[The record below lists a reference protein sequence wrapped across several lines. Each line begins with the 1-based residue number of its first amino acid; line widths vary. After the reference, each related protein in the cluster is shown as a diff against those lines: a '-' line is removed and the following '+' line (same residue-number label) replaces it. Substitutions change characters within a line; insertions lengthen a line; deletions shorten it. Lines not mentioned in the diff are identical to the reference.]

1 MEKEHNNPVV
11 EHEELPEEVIPD
23 TAPAEQNTMSDES
36 EQPAQEESEDDASSE
51 EHKATSVAEL
61 EDLVSESQ
69 VQQDEDKLSIPDVLP
84 VLPLKEVVIYPF
96 AVQPLGVGQE
106 RSIRLI
112 DDVMRGDR
120 LVVLVAQKSAE
131 MEQAG
136 PDDIFKIGTVA
147 RVARM
152 IRMPD
157 GTIQIIVQGLE
168 RVELGEFTQEKPY
181 LMAHVALKP
190 DTQEDDK
197 ETEAI
202 KRNVVSFF
210 QRLVALVQNVP
221 EGVAAAT
228 LNLEEARQV
237 VYVIAT
243 FMQMELELRQKLLEL
258 DSVRAKLENL
268 SNYLTHELEIFELG
282 KKIQT
287 SAQEEMG
294 KVQREYLLR
303 EQLKAIQRELGEES
317 EEQATANELRRKIDE
332 AKMSEEALKEA
343 NRELSR
349 LEKLP
354 TVSPEYS
361 IIRTYIE
368 LLASL
373 PWSKSTGEQIDVPHA
388 RQVLDHD
395 HYDLEKIKDRI
406 LEYLAV
412 RRLKEERVAERL
424 KREAEAASAEADTEG
439 RTPTQPLQSD
449 EATRQINREP
459 ILCFVGPPGVGK
471 TSLGQSIAR
480 ALGRKFARMSLGGIR
495 DEAEIRGH
503 RRTYIGAMP
512 GRIMQTL
519 RRVEANDPVI
529 MLDEVDKVGADWR
542 GDPSSALLEV
552 LDPEQNY
559 NFRDNYLDLAFDLSR
574 VMFIATANA
583 LEPIPAPLRDR
594 MEILE
599 LSGYTEEQKLHIA
612 RNYLLPKQLEAN
624 GLNKEELT
632 VDDDALRR
640 IARDYT
646 REAGVRN
653 LEREVG
659 SLCRKVAKQIAEGRE
674 TPIAVTAE
682 QIPEYLGRQRFFQE
696 AAERIDR
703 PGIAT
708 GLVWTA
714 VGGEIIFIEA
724 ASMPGKQSHLTLTG
738 QLGDVM
744 KESAM
749 AALSYVRS
757 NAVALGL
764 PQNVFEDQSIH
775 IHVPAGAIPKDGP
788 SAGVTMTTV
797 LVSLASGRNVRSD
810 VAMTGEITLR
820 GKVMPIGGIKEKV
833 LAAYRSGIR
842 TVILPKKNEMDL
854 MEDLPKELREQMHF
868 VFVTD
873 IREVLEAALEPTKQQ
888 QEAKLKETANGHER
902 PKRRKAEK
910 AAAAQA

>member
-1 MEKEHNNPVV
+1 
-11 EHEELPEEVIPD
+11 
-23 TAPAEQNTMSDES
+23 
-36 EQPAQEESEDDASSE
+36 
-51 EHKATSVAEL
+51 
-61 EDLVSESQ
+61 
-69 VQQDEDKLSIPDVLP
+69 
-84 VLPLKEVVIYPF
+84 
-96 AVQPLGVGQE
+96 
-106 RSIRLI
+106 
-112 DDVMRGDR
+112 
-120 LVVLVAQKSAE
+120 
-131 MEQAG
+131 
-136 PDDIFKIGTVA
+136 
-147 RVARM
+147 
-152 IRMPD
+152 
-157 GTIQIIVQGLE
+157 
-168 RVELGEFTQEKPY
+168 
-181 LMAHVALKP
+181 
-190 DTQEDDK
+190 
-197 ETEAI
+197 
-202 KRNVVSFF
+202 
-210 QRLVALVQNVP
+210 
-221 EGVAAAT
+221 
-228 LNLEEARQV
+228 
-237 VYVIAT
+237 
-243 FMQMELELRQKLLEL
+243 
-258 DSVRAKLENL
+258 
-268 SNYLTHELEIFELG
+268 
-282 KKIQT
+282 
-287 SAQEEMG
+287 
-294 KVQREYLLR
+294 
-303 EQLKAIQRELGEES
+303 
-317 EEQATANELRRKIDE
+317 
-332 AKMSEEALKEA
+332 
-343 NRELSR
+343 
-349 LEKLP
+349 
-354 TVSPEYS
+354 
-361 IIRTYIE
+361 
-368 LLASL
+368 
-373 PWSKSTGEQIDVPHA
+373 
-388 RQVLDHD
+388 
-395 HYDLEKIKDRI
+395 
-406 LEYLAV
+406 
-412 RRLKEERVAERL
+412 
-424 KREAEAASAEADTEG
+424 
-439 RTPTQPLQSD
+439 
-449 EATRQINREP
+449 
-459 ILCFVGPPGVGK
+459 
-471 TSLGQSIAR
+471 
-480 ALGRKFARMSLGGIR
+480 
-495 DEAEIRGH
+495 
-503 RRTYIGAMP
+503 MP

-574 VMFIATANA
+574 VMFITTANA

>member
-1 MEKEHNNPVV
+1 MKKDQTNSKTRSKKNLEAIEASIVPD
-11 EHEELPEEVIPD
+11 ELDIL
-23 TAPAEQNTMSDES
+23 DENGPGS
-36 EQPAQEESEDDASSE
+36 EQVPASENIEQASSTESPTAE
-51 EHKATSVAEL
+51 EQ
-61 EDLVSESQ
+61 ESGLG
-69 VQQDEDKLSIPDVLP
+69 QQNDEEPLSIPDELP
-84 VLPLKEVVIYPF
+84 ILPLKDTVIYPF

-112 DDVMRGDR
+112 DEVMRGNR

-136 PDDIFKIGTVA
+136 PDDIFKIGTVS
-147 RVARM
+147 RIARM

-168 RVELGEFTQEKPY
+168 RVAIGEFTQEKPY
-181 LMAHVALKP
+181 LVAHVTLKP
-190 DTQEDDK
+190 DIQEEDD

-202 KRNVVSFF
+202 KRNVVSYF

-221 EGVAAAT
+221 EGVAAAA

-243 FMQMELELRQKLLEL
+243 FIQMELELRQQLLEL

-268 SNYLTHELEIFELG
+268 SNFLAHELEIFELG

-317 EEQATANELRRKIDE
+317 EEQATINELRRKIDE
-332 AKMSEEALKEA
+332 AKMSDEALKEA

-349 LEKLP
+349 LEKMP
-354 TVSPEYS
+354 TASPEYS
-361 IIRTYIE
+361 IIRTYLE
-368 LLASL
+368 LLTSL
-373 PWSKSTGEQIDVPHA
+373 PWSKSTGEKIDVPRA
-388 RQVLDHD
+388 RQVLDQD

-412 RRLKEERVAERL
+412 RRLKEERVTDEAHRQTEVAVSESDER
-424 KREAEAASAEADTEG
+424 SSTE
-439 RTPTQPLQSD
+439 PSLSS
-449 EATRQINREP
+449 EATRLINREP

-480 ALGRKFARMSLGGIR
+480 ALGRKFVRMSLGGIR

-512 GRIMQTL
+512 GRIIQML
-519 RRVEANDPVI
+519 RRVETYDPVI

-552 LDPEQNY
+552 LDPEQNF
-559 NFRDNYLDLAFDLSR
+559 NFRDNYLDVAFDLSK

-583 LEPIPAPLRDR
+583 LEPIPPALRDR
-594 MEILE
+594 MEVLE
-599 LSGYTEEQKLHIA
+599 LSGYTEEQKMHIA
-612 RNYLLPKQLEAN
+612 RRYLLPKQLEAN
-624 GLNKEELT
+624 GLKQDELS
-632 VDDDALRR
+632 VDDETLRR

-653 LEREVG
+653 LEREIG
-659 SLCRKVAKQIAEGRE
+659 SLCRKVAKQIAEGKV
-674 TPIAVTAE
+674 TPIHVTAD
-682 QIPEYLGRQRFFQE
+682 QIPDYLGRQRFFQE

-708 GLVWTA
+708 GLTWTP

-724 ASMPGKQSHLTLTG
+724 AAMPGKENQLILTG

-744 KESAM
+744 KESAI

-757 NAVALGL
+757 HAESLGL
-764 PQNVFEDQSIH
+764 PSNVFENQNVH

-788 SAGVTMTTV
+788 SAGVTMVTV
-797 LVSLASGRNVRSD
+797 LVSLASGRKVRSD

-842 TVILPKKNEMDL
+842 TVIMPKKNELDL
-854 MEDLPKELREQMHF
+854 MEDLPKELRDQMKF

-873 IREVLEAALEPTKQQ
+873 IREVLEAALEPSGGKV
-888 QEAKLKETANGHER
+888 ESGLETENGHER
-902 PKRRKAEK
+902 PKRRRGEK
-910 AAAAQA
+910 VAARAHVN

>member
-1 MEKEHNNPVV
+1 MKKDQTNSKPRSKKNLGEIEATVVPDEKDVLDDGGQVLEEARAHEDAGHNSSFESPVDV
-11 EHEELPEEVIPD
+11 
-23 TAPAEQNTMSDES
+23 ES
-36 EQPAQEESEDDASSE
+36 ESKHGQNNDEEP
-51 EHKATSVAEL
+51 
-61 EDLVSESQ
+61 
-69 VQQDEDKLSIPDVLP
+69 LSIPDELP
-84 VLPLKEVVIYPF
+84 ILPLKDTVIYPF

-112 DDVMRGDR
+112 DEVMRGNR

-131 MEQAG
+131 IEQAG
-136 PDDIFKIGTVA
+136 PDDIFRIGTVS

-168 RVELGEFTQEKPY
+168 RVAIGEFTQEKPY
-181 LMAHVALKP
+181 LAAHVTLKP
-190 DTQEDDK
+190 DTQEEDN

-202 KRNVVSFF
+202 KRNVVSYF

-228 LNLEEARQV
+228 LNLEEPRQV

-268 SNYLTHELEIFELG
+268 SSYLTHELEIFELG

-317 EEQATANELRRKIDE
+317 EEQATVNELRRKIDE
-332 AKMSEEALKEA
+332 AKMPEEALKEA

-354 TVSPEYS
+354 TISPEYS

-373 PWSKSTGEQIDVPHA
+373 PWSKSTGEKIDVPHA
-388 RQVLDHD
+388 RQVLDQD

-412 RRLKEERVAERL
+412 RRLKEERVAVRL
-424 KREAEAASAEADTEG
+424 KEEAEAAANNADTEG

-512 GRIMQTL
+512 GRIIQTL
-519 RRVEANDPVI
+519 RRVEANDPVV
-529 MLDEVDKVGADWR
+529 MLDEVDKVGVYWR
-542 GDPSSALLEV
+542 GDRSLV
-552 LDPEQNY
+552 FLDVQ
-559 NFRDNYLDLAFDLSR
+559 
-574 VMFIATANA
+574 
-583 LEPIPAPLRDR
+583 
-594 MEILE
+594 
-599 LSGYTEEQKLHIA
+599 
-612 RNYLLPKQLEAN
+612 
-624 GLNKEELT
+624 
-632 VDDDALRR
+632 
-640 IARDYT
+640 
-646 REAGVRN
+646 
-653 LEREVG
+653 
-659 SLCRKVAKQIAEGRE
+659 
-674 TPIAVTAE
+674 
-682 QIPEYLGRQRFFQE
+682 
-696 AAERIDR
+696 
-703 PGIAT
+703 
-708 GLVWTA
+708 
-714 VGGEIIFIEA
+714 
-724 ASMPGKQSHLTLTG
+724 
-738 QLGDVM
+738 
-744 KESAM
+744 
-749 AALSYVRS
+749 
-757 NAVALGL
+757 
-764 PQNVFEDQSIH
+764 
-775 IHVPAGAIPKDGP
+775 
-788 SAGVTMTTV
+788 
-797 LVSLASGRNVRSD
+797 
-810 VAMTGEITLR
+810 
-820 GKVMPIGGIKEKV
+820 
-833 LAAYRSGIR
+833 
-842 TVILPKKNEMDL
+842 
-854 MEDLPKELREQMHF
+854 
-868 VFVTD
+868 
-873 IREVLEAALEPTKQQ
+873 
-888 QEAKLKETANGHER
+888 
-902 PKRRKAEK
+902 
-910 AAAAQA
+910 

>member
-1 MEKEHNNPVV
+1 MKKDQTNPKSRSKKNLEETESVIVPGEQDDLKKAGTQASENAPVLEDIEHSPSSESPAV
-11 EHEELPEEVIPD
+11 EDQVTGPG
-23 TAPAEQNTMSDES
+23 QKSDE
-36 EQPAQEESEDDASSE
+36 EQ
-51 EHKATSVAEL
+51 
-61 EDLVSESQ
+61 
-69 VQQDEDKLSIPDVLP
+69 LSIPDILP
-84 VLPLKEVVIYPF
+84 VLPLRDTVVYPF

-112 DDVMRGDR
+112 DDVMRGNR

-131 MEQAG
+131 IEQAG
-136 PDDIFKIGTVA
+136 PDEIFKIGTVS
-147 RVARM
+147 RIARM

-168 RVELGEFTQEKPY
+168 RVAIGEFTQEQPY
-181 LMAHVALKP
+181 LAAHVTLKP
-190 DTQEDDK
+190 DLQEQDD

-202 KRNVVSFF
+202 KRNVVSYF

-221 EGVAAAT
+221 EGVAAAA

-243 FMQMELELRQKLLEL
+243 FVQMDLELRQQLLEL
-258 DSVRAKLENL
+258 DSVRAKLEHL
-268 SNYLTHELEIFELG
+268 SSFLAHELEIFELG

-317 EEQATANELRRKIDE
+317 EEQATINELRRKIDD
-332 AKMSEEALKEA
+332 AKMSDEALKEA

-349 LEKLP
+349 LEKMP
-354 TVSPEYS
+354 SASPEYS

-368 LLASL
+368 LLTSL
-373 PWSKSTGEQIDVPHA
+373 PWSKSTGEKIDVPRA
-388 RQVLDHD
+388 RQVLDQD

-412 RRLKEERVAERL
+412 RRLKEERMTEQAQRQ
-424 KREAEAASAEADTEG
+424 AEAIAGTEDGERRTTEPLLSAEA
-439 RTPTQPLQSD
+439 
-449 EATRQINREP
+449 TRLINREP

-471 TSLGQSIAR
+471 TSLGHSIAR

-512 GRIMQTL
+512 GRIIQTL
-519 RRVEANDPVI
+519 RRVETNDAVV

-552 LDPEQNY
+552 LDPEQNF
-559 NFRDNYLDLAFDLSR
+559 NFRDNYLDVAFDLSK
-574 VMFIATANA
+574 VMFIATANS
-583 LEPIPAPLRDR
+583 LEPIPPALRDR

-599 LSGYTEEQKLHIA
+599 LSGYTEEQKMHIA
-612 RNYLLPKQLEAN
+612 RKYLLPKQLEAN
-624 GLNKEELT
+624 GLKQDELS
-632 VDDDALRR
+632 VDDDTLRR

-646 REAGVRN
+646 REAGVRT
-653 LEREVG
+653 LEREIG
-659 SLCRKVAKQIAEGRE
+659 SLCRKVAKQIAEG
-674 TPIAVTAE
+674 TVSPIHISAD
-682 QIPEYLGRQRFFQE
+682 QISEYLGRQRFFQE

-708 GLVWTA
+708 GLTWTP

-724 ASMPGKQSHLTLTG
+724 ASMPGRDSQLILTG

-744 KESAM
+744 KESAI

-757 NAVALGL
+757 HAESLGL
-764 PQNVFEDQSIH
+764 PANVFENQNVH

-797 LVSLASGRNVRSD
+797 LVSLASGRKVRSD

-820 GKVMPIGGIKEKV
+820 GKVMPIGGVKEKV

-842 TVILPKKNEMDL
+842 TVILPRKNELDL
-854 MEDLPKELREQMHF
+854 MEDLPKELRDQMKF

-873 IREVLEAALEPTKQQ
+873 IREVLDAALEPLGEKTARVM
-888 QEAKLKETANGHER
+888 EAEDGHER
-902 PKRRKAEK
+902 PKRRRGEK
-910 AAAAQA
+910 AVARAQVG